1 MSDMANHHVLQTNR
15 KDETMNYLKDDDY
28 TLTDGAAWLDV
39 KTLSVRIHSNED
51 GIIISVYRDKD
62 YDTLVSQEYFDF
74 ED

>member
-1 MSDMANHHVLQTNR
+1 
-15 KDETMNYLKDDDY
+15 MNYLKDDDY

>member
-1 MSDMANHHVLQTNR
+1 
-15 KDETMNYLKDDDY
+15 MNYLKDDDY

-51 GIIISVYRDKD
+51 GIIIRVYRDKD